1 MSKNLITSRRFA
13 PLFWTQFLSA
23 FNDNF
28 LKNTLVFLIL
38 FELGSQGSASLIAAA
53 GAVFIA
59 PFLLF
64 SALGGQIADRFDKAR
79 IAERLKLAEIGGAG
93 LAVLG
98 MALSSLPLL
107 FAALIWFGTISA
119 LFGPIKYGILPDHL
133 KPAELPAANAWIEGG
148 TFIAILGG
156 TIAGGLAFQFGGSA
170 IVFGTLMMVLAV
182 GCWFI
187 SRYIPSTGSAAPDL
201 VIDKNIVR
209 STSRLIRE
217 LRGDRKLW
225 KVALMVS
232 WFWLMGAMFLS
243 VLPVIVKE
251 MLGGHE
257 GAVTLYLAVFAVAV
271 AIGSGVAAWLSAG
284 RINLLP
290 APVGTAL
297 MAVFSLDLAFV
308 LYGAAPVATASSIG
322 EFLAMDN
329 TIRAGIDMAGLA
341 IAGSFLAVPS
351 FTALQNWAKKESRA
365 RAVAANNA
373 MNAGFMVV
381 GGAALA
387 GVQALGTSVPVILL
401 ALAVLNVAAAW
412 WMLKNL
418 PTNPLRDAVAIYF
431 RVFHRLE
438 VEGLEHVEKAGQAPI
453 LALNHVS
460 FLDGPLATTLTER
473 EPTFAVDHDMAERA
487 YIKPFLK
494 HCNALPINPANPMAT
509 RTLIKAVDDGNPL
522 VIFPEGRITVTGGLM
537 KVYDGTAMVA
547 DKTDA
552 PILPV
557 RIEGLER
564 SFFSRLR
571 EPHVRRSLFP
581 KVKVTILPPQKLE
594 VDASLT
600 GGARRTAAGTALYRL
615 MSNLLFRTSLDEN
628 RGIVERLIDT
638 ARSVAWV
645 GLPSRTRSP
654 AS

>member
-1 MSKNLITSRRFA
+1 MSNSLITSRRFA

-38 FELGSQGSASLIAAA
+38 FQLGSQGSASLIAAA

-59 PFLLF
+59 PFLLL
-64 SALGGQIADRFDKAR
+64 SGLGGQIADRFDKAR
-79 IAERLKLAEIGGAG
+79 VAERLKLAEIGGAG

-119 LFGPIKYGILPDHL
+119 LFGPVKYGILPDHL
-133 KPAELPAANAWIEGG
+133 KPGELPAANAWVEGG

-156 TIAGGLAFQFGGSA
+156 TIAGGLAFQFGGSVL
-170 IVFGTLMMVLAV
+170 VFGTLMMALAV

-187 SRYIPSTGSAAPDL
+187 SRYIPATGSAAPDL
-201 VIDKNIVR
+201 VIDRNIVR
-209 STSRLIRE
+209 STSRLIGE
-217 LRGDRKLW
+217 LRDDRRLW

-243 VLPVIVKE
+243 VLPVIVKD

-257 GAVTLYLAVFAVAV
+257 GAVTLYLGVFAVAV
-271 AIGSGVAAWLSAG
+271 AIGSGLAAWLSAG
-284 RINLLP
+284 RVNLLP

-297 MAVFSLDLAFV
+297 MALFSLDLAFV
-308 LYGAAPVATASSIG
+308 LSGAAPATTATSVA

-351 FTALQNWAKKESRA
+351 FTALQHWARKERRA

-373 MNAGFMVV
+373 MNAGFMFV

-387 GVQALGTSVPVILL
+387 GVQALGIMVPAILV

-438 VEGLEHVEKAGQAPI
+438 NEGTGTYRKSRPGADPRTQPCQLPRRPAGDHDHRTRADLCRRSHRGPETVDQAVPERQQRAADQPGQPDGHTHADQGRRGRQSAGDLSGRPDHCDRWPHEGL
-453 LALNHVS
+453 
-460 FLDGPLATTLTER
+460 
-473 EPTFAVDHDMAERA
+473 
-487 YIKPFLK
+487 
-494 HCNALPINPANPMAT
+494 
-509 RTLIKAVDDGNPL
+509 
-522 VIFPEGRITVTGGLM
+522 
-537 KVYDGTAMVA
+537 
-547 DKTDA
+547 
-552 PILPV
+552 
-557 RIEGLER
+557 
-564 SFFSRLR
+564 
-571 EPHVRRSLFP
+571 
-581 KVKVTILPPQKLE
+581 
-594 VDASLT
+594 
-600 GGARRTAAGTALYRL
+600 
-615 MSNLLFRTSLDEN
+615 
-628 RGIVERLIDT
+628 
-638 ARSVAWV
+638 
-645 GLPSRTRSP
+645 
-654 AS
+654 